1 MSQIIATELK
11 EGNWMVT
18 TDLKED
24 GAAVPASAVLERLE
38 QVIDPELGLDI
49 VNLGMVY
56 EVFVTGADVAI
67 QMTLTTPGCPLHA
80 SIEEQV
86 RARVG
91 ELDGVGSIAVT
102 LVWDPP
108 WTPMSMS
115 QAAKRALGF

>member
-1 MSQIIATELK
+1 MISTEVK
-11 EGNWMVT
+11 EGSWMVT
-18 TDLKED
+18 TEFKEV
-24 GAAVPASAVLERLE
+24 GATVPAPAVLERLGE
-38 QVIDPELGLDI
+38 VIDPELGIDI

-56 EVFVTGADVAI
+56 VIAITGADVAI
-67 QMTLTTPGCPLHA
+67 EMTLTTPGCPLHA

-91 ELDGVGSIAVT
+91 ELDGVGQIAVS